1 MAFASIKW
9 LQATCRKLLHGIIV
23 THNGNYCYTLLQPQ
37 WKLLGH
43 LTVFLPFQCW
53 WRKFGE
59 LTVTNNIGRTRG
71 RARSEKK
78 TLFAGSVP
86 TIFVWDWSYDQHT
99 ECSTSALCS
108 QEHFCHNIILRNC
121 WSNEVALRKAI
132 SYSILSRHKIFIFTL
147 RMGSSVVG
155 SR

>member
-1 MAFASIKW
+1 MAFASIK
-9 LQATCRKLLHGIIV
+9 
-23 THNGNYCYTLLQPQ
+23 YTLLVGTLNC
-37 WKLLGH
+37 LL
-43 LTVFLPFQCW
+43 TLPMLVKKIW
-53 WRKFGE
+53 WVNCDKQHWEDEG
-59 LTVTNNIGRTRG
+59 TGQKW
-71 RARSEKK
+71 KK

-108 QEHFCHNIILRNC
+108 QEHFCHYIILRNC

-132 SYSILSRHKIFIFTL
+132 SYSILSRHKIFIFTI
-147 RMGSSVVG
+147 RTGSSVVG